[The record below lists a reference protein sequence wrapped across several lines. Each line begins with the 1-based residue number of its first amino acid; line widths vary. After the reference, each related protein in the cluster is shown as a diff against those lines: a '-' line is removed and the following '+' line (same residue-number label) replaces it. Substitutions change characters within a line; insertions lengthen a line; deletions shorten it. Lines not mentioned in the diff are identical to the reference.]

1 MHQLCQVMVILLF
14 LPTLLGLNQQNHA
27 LPLQIII
34 ISQFY
39 MF

>member
-1 MHQLCQVMVILLF
+1 MYQLCQVIVIPLF
-14 LPTLLGLNQQNHA
+14 SPTLLSLIQQNHA

-34 ISQFY
+34 ISQFH